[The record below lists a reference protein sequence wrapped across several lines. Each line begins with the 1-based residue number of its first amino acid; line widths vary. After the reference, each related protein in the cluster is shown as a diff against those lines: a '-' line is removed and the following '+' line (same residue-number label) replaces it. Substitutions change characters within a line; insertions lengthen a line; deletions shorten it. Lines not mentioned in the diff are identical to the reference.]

1 MTREGKRIR
10 TAHLDVRTAASP
22 LGACRVGFIVP
33 KHKQTA
39 VARNRLKRRL
49 RELVRLHLLPGAPAA
64 DVVIRA
70 RREAY
75 DASFEALAR
84 DVERAAVALKRLGTR
99 DSGTGTRESRRETS
113 ATDTGPETL
122 A

>member
-33 KHKQTA
+33 KHKQTG

-49 RELVRLHLLPGAPAA
+49 RELVRLRLLPGAPAA

-84 DVERAAVALKRLGTR
+84 DIGKAAEQLSKLRFERAAGGGRGAGQDDTAPA
-99 DSGTGTRESRRETS
+99 TG
-113 ATDTGPETL
+113 A
-122 A
+122 

>member
-33 KHKQTA
+33 KHKQTG

-49 RELVRLHLLPGAPAA
+49 RELVRLRLLPDAPAA

-84 DVERAAVALKRLGTR
+84 DVERAAVALKRLGVGR
-99 DSGTGTRESRRETS
+99 GASGVAGASNAGDTAPPPES
-113 ATDTGPETL
+113 
-122 A
+122 